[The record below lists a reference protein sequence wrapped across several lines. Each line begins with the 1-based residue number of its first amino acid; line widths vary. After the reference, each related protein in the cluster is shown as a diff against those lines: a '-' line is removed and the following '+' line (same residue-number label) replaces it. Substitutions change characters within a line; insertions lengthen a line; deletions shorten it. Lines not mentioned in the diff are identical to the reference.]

1 MVKPLAL
8 AKLLKLAFCMSS
20 RARPTPAPLTTSR
33 PALLVQG
40 SDAAFRRLVNGLLA
54 LSSRH
59 QALRDGHAARI
70 GLAGPAYSIL
80 ISVLHLGAH
89 GPVSVG
95 DVATHM
101 RVSAAFITTETNK
114 LEAAGLLEKRRDPR
128 DGRRLQLVVTE
139 AGSGRLAA
147 LAPTQRQVN
156 DIEFGPL
163 SRAEFRTL
171 LRLVESLNGAADR
184 ALDLQQ
190 ALAAEDE
197 RGAA

>member
-1 MVKPLAL
+1 
-8 AKLLKLAFCMSS
+8 MSK
-20 RARPTPAPLTTSR
+20 AAPLTISR
-33 PALLVQG
+33 AALLEDG

-80 ISVLHLGAH
+80 ISVLHLGIQGA
-89 GPVSVG
+89 VSVS

-101 RVSAAFITTETNK
+101 MVSAAFITAETNK
-114 LEAAGLLEKRRDPR
+114 LEAATLLTKRRDPL
-128 DGRRLQLVVTE
+128 DGRRVQLAVTA
-139 AGSGRLAA
+139 AGRARLAA
-147 LAPTQRQVN
+147 LAPTQRLIN

-163 SRAEFRTL
+163 SHAEFRTL
-171 LRLVESLNGAADR
+171 LRLVERLNGAADR
-184 ALDLQQ
+184 AIDLQA
-190 ALAAEDE
+190 ALAAQNE

>member
-1 MVKPLAL
+1 MTKR
-8 AKLLKLAFCMSS
+8 
-20 RARPTPAPLTTSR
+20 RAASPSPAPLTTSR
-33 PALLVQG
+33 PALLEDG

-54 LSSRH
+54 LSQRH

-80 ISVLHLGAH
+80 ISVLHLGTQGA
-89 GPVSVG
+89 VSVS
-95 DVATHM
+95 DVASHIL
-101 RVSAAFITTETNK
+101 VFAASITSETNK
-114 LEAAGLLEKRRDPR
+114 LEAAGLLEKRRDPQ
-128 DGRRLQLVVTE
+128 DGRRVQLAVTA
-139 AGSGRLAA
+139 AGSARLAA
-147 LAPTQRQVN
+147 LAPTQRVIN

-184 ALDLQQ
+184 ALELQR
-190 ALAAEDE
+190 ALAAEDQ

>member
-1 MVKPLAL
+1 MPKQ
-8 AKLLKLAFCMSS
+8 
-20 RARPTPAPLTTSR
+20 RARVTPTSAPLTTSR
-33 PALLVQG
+33 PALLEDG

-80 ISVLHLGAH
+80 ISVLHLGSQGA
-89 GPVSVG
+89 VSVS
-95 DVATHM
+95 DVAAHM
-101 RVSAAFITTETNK
+101 KVSAAFITAETNK
-114 LEAAGLLEKRRDPR
+114 LEAAGLLAKRRDPL
-128 DGRRLQLVVTE
+128 DGRRVRMAVTP
-139 AGSGRLAA
+139 AGSARLAA
-147 LAPTQRQVN
+147 LAPTQRLVN

-163 SRAEFRTL
+163 NRTEFRTL

-190 ALAAEDE
+190 ALAAEDQ